1 MSVALKICSNL
12 KISPPLLLLLLLL
25 ANLLAGL
32 LQLLLLRQLVGEET
46 LRQVSN
52 LFRVASEVDGA
63 DGDEDEEGEEEH
75 EDEE

>member
-1 MSVALKICSNL
+1 MSRNL
-12 KISPPLLLLLLLL
+12 KTSPPLLLLLL

-52 LFRVASEVDGA
+52 LFRVGSDVDGA
-63 DGDEDEEGEEEH
+63 DGDEDEEEH
-75 EDEE
+75 EDEES

>member
-1 MSVALKICSNL
+1 MLVALNISRNL
-12 KISPPLLLLLLLL
+12 KTSPPLLLLLL

-52 LFRVASEVDGA
+52 LFQVGGDVDGA
-63 DGDEDEEGEEEH
+63 DDDEDD
-75 EDEE
+75 EDDE

>member
-1 MSVALKICSNL
+1 MLVALNISRNL
-12 KISPPLLLLLLLL
+12 KIFPPLLLLLL

>member
-1 MSVALKICSNL
+1 MLVALNISRNL
-12 KISPPLLLLLLLL
+12 KTSPPLLLLLL

-75 EDEE
+75 DDEE

>member
-1 MSVALKICSNL
+1 MLVALNISRNL
-12 KISPPLLLLLLLL
+12 KIFPPLLLLLL

-75 EDEE
+75 DDEE